1 MGAKEIV
8 HHENEDNPP
17 PEISF
22 NDEGQKILKYR
33 SHGNNITATVL
44 NKPSEEA
51 IKAANKVFNE
61 LFYKFNP
68 KDLV

>member
-1 MGAKEIV
+1 VGAKEIV

-44 NKPSEEA
+44 NQPS
-51 IKAANKVFNE
+51 
-61 LFYKFNP
+61 
-68 KDLV
+68 

>member
-1 MGAKEIV
+1 MGAREIV

-17 PEISF
+17 PEISY
-22 NDEGQKILKYR
+22 NDQGQKVVKYQ
-33 SHGNNITATVL
+33 SHGFNITATVI
-44 NKPSEEA
+44 NQPSEEA
-51 IKAANKVFNE
+51 IKAANKVYNE